1 MVHWRHIQAKT
12 ALLLLAQFMAVLGK
26 FKTCGT
32 LASYPGKDSTASLA
46 LVNGC
51 VRKLS
56 CDTLASYLK
65 EADFISSHLFV
76 PVRAAPT

>member
-32 LASYPGKDSTASLA
+32 LASYPGKDSTASLGS
-46 LVNGC
+46 VHGC
-51 VRKLS
+51 VREVELWYTGIISRLRQHCFSWLS
-56 CDTLASYLK
+56 SWLC
-65 EADFISSHLFV
+65 
-76 PVRAAPT
+76 